1 MDRGCD
7 AFGVELAPDLFASA
21 ARAHLQLGRTSD
33 ARVLPALFVLTL
45 LCTALATQPH
55 WSGAAVD
62 AMKAVER
69 SAKIVQE
76 AREVNYRKDLLRG
89 LSDSLVAKGDVLAGS
104 SDLDAAWWGWRQV
117 HWADGPITAEQVRA
131 MREVAWLAHQRQDR
145 VGLHRGPDG
154 RSWTPWTRDDWVR
167 WNQTWKEDG
176 EISAFHRWL
185 QAEGLPT
192 SPPASFDFDL
202 PFA

>member
-1 MDRGCD
+1 MRGSCWHEPAPGCHLDRGCD
-7 AFGVELAPDLFASA
+7 AFGAELAPDLFASA

-89 LSDSLVAKGDVLAGS
+89 VSDSLVAKGDVLAGS

-117 HWADGPITAEQVRA
+117 HWADGPITAAQVRA

-154 RSWTPWTRDDWVR
+154 RSWTP
-167 WNQTWKEDG
+167 
-176 EISAFHRWL
+176 
-185 QAEGLPT
+185 
-192 SPPASFDFDL
+192 
-202 PFA
+202 